1 MQAMWRTIIKGVG
14 WIGLGMVVVVVFHLG
29 GTVALRVGQF
39 SPLTGAF
46 IGGTMVLTSVLS
58 PIRRGENAE
67 PWIGPGNSY
76 VGPGGNKLALLCRN
90 GRESISFNGRHWLFH
105 VSAAHVYRLTFA
117 AFL

>member
-67 PWIGPGNSY
+67 PWIGAE
-76 VGPGGNKLALLCRN
+76 KLGWILMGLGIVMWGLGEQTGATMSQWERV
-90 GRESISFNGRHWLFH
+90 H
-105 VSAAHVYRLTFA
+105 
-117 AFL
+117 FL